1 MSFSYLNI
9 LHIMSTP
16 QSLIKTVVDFECHLQ
31 SVRIRGTYNL
41 LLGLE
46 DAHLAEPDVK
56 GRTLEGSIL
65 LLHHD
70 DVDSSGESRSIY
82 LGVELLK
89 CVICVR
95 TNFDITI
102 TISYLD
108 VFNNITK
115 ETHGLVRI
123 LAQEFIFC

>member
-1 MSFSYLNI
+1 M
-9 LHIMSTP
+9 
-16 QSLIKTVVDFECHLQ
+16 
-31 SVRIRGTYNL
+31 
-41 LLGLE
+41 
-46 DAHLAEPDVK
+46 K

-70 DVDSSGESRSIY
+70 DVDSSGESGSID

-89 CVICVR
+89 CVLCVR
-95 TNFDITI
+95 TNFDIKI
-102 TISYLD
+102 NISYLD

-123 LAQEFIFC
+123 LV